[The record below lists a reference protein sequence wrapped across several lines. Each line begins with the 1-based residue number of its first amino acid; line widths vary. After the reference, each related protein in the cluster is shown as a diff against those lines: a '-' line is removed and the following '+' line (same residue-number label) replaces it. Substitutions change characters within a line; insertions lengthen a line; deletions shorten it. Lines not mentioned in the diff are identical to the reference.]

1 MTCHANAGSGNRHD
15 NRHGSSHSTL
25 AQPLQAGSPSQCRG
39 RLAEDAALGLLQ
51 RAGHELIQR
60 NFHCRLGEI
69 DLITLS
75 RRRVLVFTEVRW
87 RSRDDYGGAAAS
99 VTPAKIRRL
108 LATAAV
114 FLGRFPVNRIHPMRF
129 DVIALSGQP
138 PDWQLNWIKGAFGSR

>member
-1 MTCHANAGSGNRHD
+1 MPPQPENARGSRPGPSRRD
-15 NRHGSSHSTL
+15 PP
-25 AQPLQAGSPSQCRG
+25 QPLQAGSPSQCRG
-39 RLAEDAALGLLQ
+39 RLAEDEALRLLQ
-51 RAGHELIQR
+51 NAGHELIQR

-87 RSRDDYGGAAAS
+87 RSRNDYGGAAAS

-108 LATAAV
+108 LATAAI
-114 FLGRFPVNRIHPMRF
+114 FLCRYPVNRSHPMRF